1 MKYLR
6 VPQSLIERL
15 KQAPIPINSDLEYR
29 RAARSAFDSDYRV
42 DGLPSL
48 VNAVAKYCQITPWQ
62 AEVAVLNYYG
72 RTHDGPRISSDA
84 RDVPEPTTCRESI
97 HRLIKEWLRDFAWDA
112 NHKNPYQLA
121 NTLCMSGFGAP
132 YTPEEI
138 DDYDNLWINAH
149 RRLYDRALIKILRN
163 ARKWSAVR
171 KVLVANK
178 DRHGREIYD
187 EEWHPKLLESL
198 ALYEKRPARKRKAK
212 AT

>member
-1 MKYLR
+1 MFKFLR
-6 VPQSLIERL
+6 VPPSLVDRL
-15 KQAPIPINSDLEYR
+15 DKAPIPINDRINNRIFER
-29 RAARSAFDSDYRV
+29 RAIDDR
-42 DGLPSL
+42 PSL
-48 VNAVAKYCQITPWQ
+48 VRDLAKYCQIPTHV
-62 AEVAVLNYYG
+62 AEVAILNYYG
-72 RTHDGPRISSDA
+72 RTADGPLIFVDPVTSR
-84 RDVPEPTTCRESI
+84 EPTTCRESI

-112 NHKNPYQLA
+112 NHKNPVQLA

-138 DDYDNLWINAH
+138 NDYDNLWINAH

-187 EEWHPKLLESL
+187 QEWHPKLLESL